1 MTDSHLGSRI
11 RTKGLT
17 GAICRSPEEKA
28 DKGYVSVAEVE
39 IDAVQPDRTGFVLTG
54 RGQDRADYRLE
65 MVLEMPIDQRT
76 RAVLGELL
84 AQSDWRILRRAPQPF
99 KRPTRP
105 DPARKESA

>member
-1 MTDSHLGSRI
+1 M
-11 RTKGLT
+11 
-17 GAICRSPEEKA
+17 SPEEKVEE
-28 DKGYVSVAEVE
+28 GYVSVAEVE

-84 AQSDWRILRRAPQPF
+84 AQSEWRILRRAPQPF
-99 KRPTRP
+99 KRPARP
-105 DPARKESA
+105 DPARKENA